1 MISRLRKITVLLVL
15 LTMVLT
21 SCSTYHYEG
30 AATGA
35 AVGGVAGAL
44 LDSKNH
50 WRGGVIGAALGALAG
65 ATIAD
70 VSIRGSRDAART
82 DRPVEYRTEDNRG
95 YYRAEPVGQP
105 YYPNEQTKCRKVNE
119 RVWEDGRLVKD
130 TVKEVCEG
138 ERIERRY

>member
-1 MISRLRKITVLLVL
+1 MFKKGIILCLSAVFFIF
-15 LTMVLT
+15 T

-30 AATGA
+30 AAVGG
-35 AVGGVAGAL
+35 AVGGVTGAI

-50 WRGGVIGAALGALAG
+50 WRGGVIGAAIGAIAG

-70 VSIRGSRDAART
+70 VSVRGARDASRQG
-82 DRPVEYRTEDNRG
+82 RPVEYRTEDGRG

-119 RVWEDGRLVKD
+119 RIWEDGRLVKD
-130 TVKEVCEG
+130 TIKEVCEG
-138 ERIERRY
+138 ERYERRY

>member
-1 MISRLRKITVLLVL
+1 MIRGTKVITSMLVVFL
-15 LTMVLT
+15 IMLT
-21 SCSTYHYEG
+21 SCSRYHYEG
-30 AATGA
+30 AAGGA

-50 WRGGVIGAALGALAG
+50 WRGGVIGAALGAIAG

-70 VSIRGSRDAART
+70 VSVRGSRDAARSGN
-82 DRPVEYRTEDNRG
+82 PVEYRTEDNRG

-105 YYPNEQTKCRKVNE
+105 YYPNEHTKCRKVNE

-130 TVKEVCEG
+130 TIKEICEG
-138 ERIERRY
+138 ERYERRY

>member
-1 MISRLRKITVLLVL
+1 MGRIFFIVLL
-15 LTMVLT
+15 MVVFLV
-21 SCSTYHYEG
+21 SACSTYHYEG
-30 AATGA
+30 AAVGGA
-35 AVGGVAGAL
+35 AGGVAGAL

-50 WRGGVIGAALGALAG
+50 WRGGVIGAAIGALAG

-70 VSIRGSRDAART
+70 VSVRGSRDAARQ
-82 DRPVEYRTEDNRG
+82 DRPVEYRTDDGRG
-95 YYRAEPVGQP
+95 YYRAEPISQP

-138 ERIERRY
+138 ERYERRY

>member
-1 MISRLRKITVLLVL
+1 MIRRVKQFWALMVIFVLLAA
-15 LTMVLT
+15 

-30 AATGA
+30 AAAGG

-70 VSIRGSRDAART
+70 VSVRGSRDAAKSG
-82 DRPVEYRTEDNRG
+82 RPVEYRTEDNRG

-138 ERIERRY
+138 ERYERRY